1 MRVTRSRI
9 RWAIEGLWHATLSP
23 ARRLAPH
30 LRQIYGERALERS
43 RVPTVSIREFVG
55 EGRGAPI
62 SLEDFIPENMNVS
75 VTEIAFIS
83 LLVRAANPRVILELG
98 TFDGNTTFQL
108 AANSRPDAL
117 VYTVD
122 LPGSPSTRRHESG
135 EKPRRYAASPYAG
148 KVRQRH
154 ADTMGADFAA
164 LCDGNRPGLVF
175 IDAGHRYDN
184 VRNDTEK
191 SLAILEEGGILVWHD
206 YAYNCAGVYN
216 YLNEIAPRLP
226 LAHLRDTSL
235 VACRVP
241 GPK

>member
-1 MRVTRSRI
+1 MV
-9 RWAIEGLWHATLSP
+9 EGLVHALASP
-23 ARRLAPH
+23 RRRLAPH
-30 LRQIYGERALERS
+30 LAQVYGERALERS
-43 RVPTVSIREFVG
+43 RIPTVGIRDFLG
-55 EGRGAPI
+55 EARVAPVQ
-62 SLEDFIPENMNVS
+62 LEDFIPENMNVS
-75 VTEIAFIS
+75 VTELAFIS

-135 EKPRRYAASPYAG
+135 EKRRRYAGSPYAG

-154 ADTMGADFAA
+154 ADTMDTDFAA
-164 LCDGNRPGLVF
+164 LCDGHRPGLVF
-175 IDAGHRYDN
+175 IDAGHRYAN
-184 VRNDTEK
+184 VKNDTEK
-191 SLAILEEGGILVWHD
+191 SLAILAEGGILLWHD

-216 YLNEIAPRLP
+216 YLNELAPRLP
-226 LAHLRDTSL
+226 LAHLHNSSL

-241 GPK
+241 SQAGGAG